1 MKAKLYKDVKH
12 VFHMN
17 GEEKM
22 LLNEYFRQ

>member
-1 MKAKLYKDVKH
+1 MKAELYKEVKH

-17 GEEKM
+17 GEDKT